1 MTYPI
6 CILFLSLC
14 EILTCRLLLETF
26 AEKRNYKNNSIPFI
40 IIIISTIIY
49 FATVQILFNYLWLKQ
64 IIIVFIM
71 SLIMHFL
78 FKNHY
83 SKIIIWTILHQ
94 ELQTTTEYLTISIFS
109 KLFPSFYIKIIDNTI
124 VYLLIAFISKTIL
137 LCIIFTIK
145 RNLGRNQGN
154 ILKDSEWLCFI
165 SIPIISIIIVISII
179 LNFNL
184 LKETLQDSIII
195 YIVLGIVGM
204 NIFMFYT
211 LNNTLKRENIIKK
224 EKFFH
229 EKVQNQ
235 LKVYH
240 SISENLSE
248 NRKRTHEFKNHLI
261 CIQALVEKENYEK
274 LKEYILQIN
283 HTLTLTTD
291 AINTN
296 HIFIN
301 AILNSKYRD
310 ALEKGICFSLKV
322 NDLSQIVLSDTD
334 IVIILSNL
342 IDNAMEAC
350 INCKDKIIKLK
361 FVLENEQIILSVKN
375 NYYYTPIKK
384 NGQFLTRKPN
394 PSEHG
399 MGIKN
404 IIEAIERYHGKYTID
419 YNQDTFSFSILIS
432 NIINNK

>member
-14 EILTCRLLLETF
+14 EILTCRLLLEIF

-83 SKIIIWTILHQ
+83 SKIIIWATLHQ
-94 ELQTTTEYLTISIFS
+94 GLQATTEYLTILIFS
-109 KLFPSFYIKIIDNTI
+109 KLFPSFYIKIIDNAI

-154 ILKDSEWLCFI
+154 ILTDSEWLCFI
-165 SIPIISIIIVISII
+165 SIPIISMIIGTAII

-184 LKETLQDSIII
+184 LKEALQDSIII

-211 LNNTLKRENIIKK
+211 LNNTLKRENIIRK

-310 ALEKGICFSLKV
+310 ALEKGICFSLKI

-404 IIEAIERYHGKYTID
+404 IIEAVERYHGKYTID
-419 YNQDTFSFSILIS
+419 YNKDTFCFSILIS

>member
-26 AEKRNYKNNSIPFI
+26 TEKRNYKNNNIPFI
-40 IIIISTIIY
+40 IIIISTMIY
-49 FATVQILFNYLWLKQ
+49 FSTVEILFNYLWLKQ
-64 IIIVFIM
+64 MIIIFIM
-71 SLIMHFL
+71 SFIMYFL

-83 SKIIIWTILHQ
+83 LKILIWTTLHQ
-94 ELQTTTEYLTISIFS
+94 GLQATIEYFTISIFY
-109 KLFPSFYIKIIDNTI
+109 KLFPSFYIKITDSVVI
-124 VYLLIAFISKTIL
+124 YLLIAFISKTIL
-137 LCIIFTIK
+137 LCIIFTVK
-145 RNLGRNQGN
+145 RKLGCNQGN
-154 ILKDSEWLCFI
+154 MLKDSEWLCYI
-165 SIPIISIIIVISII
+165 SIPIFSIIEETIIIVK
-179 LNFNL
+179 FDL
-184 LKETLQDSIII
+184 LRKTIEDSFII
-195 YIVLGIVGM
+195 YISLGIIGI

-261 CIQALVEKENYEK
+261 CIQALVEKENYGE
-274 LKEYILQIN
+274 LKKYVSQIN

-291 AINTN
+291 VINTN

-301 AILNSKYRD
+301 AILNSKYRE
-310 ALEKGICFSLKV
+310 ALKKGISFSLKI
-322 NDLSQIVLSDTD
+322 NDLSQIILSDTD

-350 INCKDKIIKLK
+350 IDCKDKIIKLK

-404 IIEAIERYHGKYTID
+404 IIETVERYHGKYIID
-419 YNQDTFSFSILIS
+419 YNEGIFSFSILIS
-432 NIINNK
+432 NIIINK